1 MKTFFKTKRFELS
14 SILTYILLSAEITL
28 FSCSSEKVE
37 SPNIILILADDM
49 GFSDIGCYGGEIR
62 TPNLDNLASGGI
74 RFSQFYNTARCCPT
88 RASILT
94 GLYPHQAGF
103 GHMTEDRGLSGYQ
116 GDLNEQC
123 VTIAQVLKEAGYST
137 YMSGKW
143 HVTKQMG
150 YWTGDTNLTSKH
162 NWPLQRGFDRF
173 WGTIVGAGSFYDPA
187 TLTDGNIP
195 TKPEK
200 DLFYY
205 TDEISHKTV
214 QYINEHKD
222 SNPFFIYVAY
232 TAPHWPLHALEED
245 IQKYLGMYDI
255 GWDSI
260 REERMDRMIQIGLI
274 NEDWQM
280 SNRDSAVPGWDSI
293 DNKTLQAYR
302 MAVYAAQIDRMDQGI
317 GRILHSLKEQGKLDN
332 TLILFLAD
340 NGGCAETLTEYWKG
354 IFIPR
359 VTRSGDSVM
368 LGNNHPDLMPGPEIT
383 YQSYSRP
390 WANVSNTPFRMYKHW
405 VHEGGIATPLI
416 AHWPEKIRNTGKF
429 NHEPGHLID
438 IMATCVDV
446 ASAKYPD
453 QFNGQQIVPMQG
465 ISLVPAFEG
474 NELTR
479 NTPLYWEHEGNRA
492 IRTGKWKLVSRV
504 KRNLNFTKE
513 DKDQWELYDLEADR
527 TEMIDLAGQ
536 YPERVEAMSA
546 LWDEWA
552 SSADVTPWPWD
563 RIQ

>member
-546 LWDEWA
+546 FWDEWA

>member
-1 MKTFFKTKRFELS
+1 MKSFFKTNRYDLS
-14 SILTYILLSAEITL
+14 SILTYILLSTAIAL
-28 FSCSSEKVE
+28 GSCSSEKVE

-49 GFSDIGCYGGEIR
+49 GYSDIGCYGGEIQ
-62 TPNLDNLASGGI
+62 TPNLDRLASGGI
-74 RFSQFYNTARCCPT
+74 RFTQFYNTARCCPT

-103 GHMTEDRGLSGYQ
+103 GHMTEDRGLPGYT
-116 GDLNEQC
+116 GDLNERC
-123 VTIAQVLKEAGYST
+123 VTIAQVLKGTGYST

-187 TLTDGNIP
+187 TLTEGNMP

-205 TDEISHKTV
+205 TDEISRKTV
-214 QYINEHKD
+214 QYIKEHKEI
-222 SNPFFIYVAY
+222 NPFFIYVAY

-245 IQKYLGMYDI
+245 IQKYLGRYDV

-260 REERMDRMIQIGLI
+260 RQERMDRMNQIGLI
-274 NEDWQM
+274 DENWQL
-280 SNRDSAVPGWDSI
+280 SNRDSAVPAWDSI
-293 DNKTLQAYR
+293 DDRTLQAYR

-317 GRILHSLKEQGKLDN
+317 GWIVESLKEQGKLDN

-354 IFIPR
+354 IFIPH
-359 VTRSGDSVM
+359 VTRAGDSVL

-390 WANVSNTPFRMYKHW
+390 WANVSNTPYRMYKHW

-446 ASAKYPD
+446 ASAEYPD
-453 QFNGQQIVPMQG
+453 QFNGEQIVPLQG

-474 NELTR
+474 NELIR

-504 KRNLNFTKE
+504 KRNSNFTEE
-513 DKDQWELYDLEADR
+513 DKDQWELYDLDADR

-536 YPERVEAMSA
+536 YPERVKEMSA

-563 RIQ
+563 RVR